1 MSTSPCGL
9 LSLPPE
15 IRMIIWTFAIHQGPA
30 TVGGTFANGTVF
42 LALLQAIPIC
52 HHEIVDR
59 SFANTKVKFYQPF
72 HIQQLLKLAPARL
85 LGSLS
90 SVALNLKNMRANLI
104 GPKDLLPLADLPSTT
119 EISIII
125 RTATTETNPIR
136 DIGKLLAQTVLDDER
151 YRSRQLQYYAITI
164 ADRTVRRMEVKLNGH
179 IRRAPKRTMLRAYKS
194 EQARLLEDWDMM
206 RSVNWQFES
215 QLKRDKEIAASRVT
229 RSGSMLP
236 KLFQDGKS
244 ASDPS
249 SGW

>member
-15 IRMIIWTFAIHQGPA
+15 IRMMIWTFAIHQGPK

-42 LALLQAIPIC
+42 LALLQAIPLC

-104 GPKDLLPLADLPSTT
+104 GPNDLLPLADLPSTT

-125 RTATTETNPIR
+125 RTATTEKNPIR
-136 DIGKLLAQTVLDDER
+136 DIGTLLAQTVLDDER
-151 YRSRQLQYYAITI
+151 YRSHQTQYNAITI
-164 ADRTVRRMEVKLNGH
+164 ADRTIRRMETKLAGQM
-179 IRRAPKRTMLRAYKS
+179 RRIPKRMTLRASKS
-194 EQARLLEDWDMM
+194 EQARMFEDWDMM
-206 RSVNWQFES
+206 RSVNWQFER

-229 RSGSMLP
+229 RSGGVLP
-236 KLFQDGKS
+236 KLFGDGTS

-249 SGW
+249 SRW